1 MPTSNNQST
10 LLNGGSAIIPY
21 FTFGDP
27 KPEFTEELVLK
38 AFENGADCIEIGL
51 PFSDPI
57 ADGPIIQASH
67 KRALENTKKP
77 TIKAALEMVKRIKGK
92 QGDLHQKPI
101 IFMGS
106 VNLFINYGLDRFF
119 EDAKKYSCDGVII
132 PDLSI
137 EDADPYIK
145 AAKLHDI
152 PIIFL
157 ISPLCSEKRLKK
169 ITQNS
174 QGFVY
179 LLSSKGVTG
188 LRTSISGDLSK
199 IAKKIRKVKNIPI
212 AVGFGISS
220 REHVKTVHRFAEGAI
235 IGSYFV
241 NIIAQNAKSPQK
253 AINIICK
260 KIKEFSKK

>member
-1 MPTSNNQST
+1 MPISNKISN
-10 LLNGGSAIIPY
+10 LLKSGNAIIPY

-27 KPEFTEELVLK
+27 NPEFTEELVIK

-67 KRALENTKKP
+67 KRALENQKKP
-77 TIKAALEMVKRIKGK
+77 TIKAAFEMVKRIKQNEEK
-92 QGDLHQKPI
+92 YAQKPI
-101 IFMGS
+101 VFMGS
-106 VNLFINYGLDRFF
+106 VNLFLNYGLDKFF
-119 EDAKKYSCDGVII
+119 KDAKNYLCDGVII

-145 AAKLHDI
+145 AAKTQGI

-157 ISPLCSEKRLKK
+157 ISPLCSEHRLKK
-169 ITQNS
+169 ITQASN
-174 QGFVY
+174 GFVY

-188 LRTSISGDLSK
+188 LRTTISNDLSK
-199 IAKKIRKVKNIPI
+199 IAKKIKKVKDIPI

-220 REHVKTVHRFAEGAI
+220 KEHVKKVHKFAEGAI

-241 NIIAQNAKSPQK
+241 NIIEDNVKSPQK
-253 AINIICK
+253 AIRIICE
-260 KIKEFSKK
+260 KIKSFSNQ